1 MTYIPTFLNTLSSVG
16 SNALQSQAKD
26 VYEEFASG
34 RGGDIARK
42 SFASLLGKVQAT
54 NAAPTQQEWLA
65 NAEPTPSAP
74 DDEQIE
80 KFKAFNLAYDETIG
94 FSATGYTKR
103 AGGYY
108 SEDQGIASAAA
119 AVEFK
124 SLFEETLRQ
133 QGFNAG
139 KHYSLTTDMQGT
151 LLIKGSGNDEAINAY
166 LKDKYE
172 IQQSYSRIAFGFEMQ
187 QIGRETVITNDAY
200 MRAAMKG
207 GSAMMARVVDKII
220 ATQFKT
226 MSLSFDNDD
235 ITPFF
240 DGKTSQERLDW
251 LTDIFKHLE

>member
-1 MTYIPTFLNTLSSVG
+1 MTYIPTFLNTLSFVG

-42 SFASLLGKVQAT
+42 SFASLLGTAEAT
-54 NAAPTQQEWLA
+54 NAAPPKQEVTGDA
-65 NAEPTPSAP
+65 VSTIAKP
-74 DDEQIE
+74 DDAQME
-80 KFKAFNLAYDETIG
+80 KFHSFNIAYDETIG

-124 SLFEETLRQ
+124 GLFEETLQQ
-133 QGFNAG
+133 QGLNPG

-151 LLIKGSGNDEAINAY
+151 LLIKGSGNDAAINAY

-172 IQQSYSRIAFGFEMQ
+172 IQQSFSRISFGFEMQ
-187 QIGRETVITNDAY
+187 QIGKETVITNDAY

-207 GSAMMARVVDKII
+207 GSAMMARVVDKIM

-226 MSLSFDNDD
+226 MSLSFDDGE
-235 ITPFF
+235 ITPLFG
-240 DGKTSQERLDW
+240 GKTSQERLDW
-251 LTDIFKHLE
+251 LTEIFKHLE